1 MFVVW
6 KCNTRKSFFSNWV
19 IDLLQSLPKFKDDIF
34 IEIGEEMIRV
44 KIILK
49 KKKQNRRC
57 DFLF

>member
-34 IEIGEEMIRV
+34 IEIGEEIIRV
-44 KIILK
+44 KIILEK
-49 KKKQNRRC
+49 KTK
-57 DFLF
+57 